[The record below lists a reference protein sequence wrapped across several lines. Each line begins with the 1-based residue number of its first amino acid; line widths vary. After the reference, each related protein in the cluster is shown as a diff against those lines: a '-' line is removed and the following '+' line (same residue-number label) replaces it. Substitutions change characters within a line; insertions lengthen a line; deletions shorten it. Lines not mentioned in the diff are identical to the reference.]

1 VFESHFGL
9 SAPPFQLN
17 PDPTFYFGSKGH
29 SNALAYLQ
37 YGVHQAEGFIVVTG
51 EIGAGKTT
59 LVRTLLEGLDAGQV
73 RAAQIASTQL
83 DATGL
88 LQAML
93 TAFGVPPPAGPVS
106 KPALISTLE
115 AFFMTLAM
123 KNKRALLVVDEAQ
136 NLSMDAIEELRMLS
150 NFQLRKQALLQ
161 SFLVGQ
167 PELRSMLESQRL
179 EQLRQRVIASC
190 HLGPLDQDET
200 RQYIEHRLNR
210 VGWSG
215 TPSFDGE
222 AAFKRIHLATGGIPR
237 RINLLCNRL
246 FLSAFLEGLSHLS
259 EDHVRRI
266 AHELRDE
273 VGETTVAI
281 LPRKAAKVTVPQ
293 ALPVPV
299 SGPES
304 NQLVYQQMAP
314 PVVQSVQG
322 ALHELAHPMS
332 RIVREERTEFEATIF
347 CLVDSH
353 ASYMKAALLATAFER
368 IEGRYRVVVV
378 ACKSPEHLGL
388 MDNYAEAV
396 NLPSMEVHLGAVA
409 GSMARCIADSVLRFE
424 SLVQEFAPQAVLALG
439 LSDEV
444 VACSLQAVRANIAL
458 VRPDAGRLEPDVL
471 GARRLNAQLLDR
483 AAHLLYTDSTASSV
497 ALFNQGI
504 AADRVQVLGSLMHD
518 GVVAARASDPISDS
532 LMAHHGLQDGF
543 VMVTSRVG
551 PGRLSATLLG
561 SVLSMLSRVRG
572 ERHMLW
578 LVCGETQSALR
589 SQGLGS
595 ALSRSGIALAS
606 TPLFSARL
614 GLLQRAAFL
623 VTDSVDELVEMA
635 LPLGKKVLLVHG
647 PDQAKPAGTDPAIA
661 SLGLD
666 ATELGEA
673 LPAKEMQFQ
682 PGGTAPDLV
691 DHLTQWLAD
700 QNPQPTGTNGRD
712 AK

>member
-93 TAFGVPPPAGPVS
+93 TAFGVPPPAGPLS

-167 PELRSMLESQRL
+167 PELRTMLESQRL

-190 HLGPLDQDET
+190 HLGPLDMDET

-246 FLSAFLEGLSHLS
+246 FLSAFLESLSHLS

-281 LPRKAAKVTVPQ
+281 LPRKAGKVSAPQ
-293 ALPVPV
+293 TLPVPETKQV
-299 SGPES
+299 IYQQIAQPPAQPA
-304 NQLVYQQMAP
+304 QLVP
-314 PVVQSVQG
+314 G
-322 ALHELAHPMS
+322 ASHELAHQMS
-332 RIVREERTEFEATIF
+332 RIVREERTEFETTIF

-378 ACKSPEHLGL
+378 ACKSPGHLGL

-424 SLVQEFAPQAVLALG
+424 SLLQEFAPSVVLALG

-444 VACSLQAVRANIAL
+444 VACSLLAARSQIKL
-458 VRPDAGRLEPDVL
+458 VRPDAGRAEPGVL
-471 GARRLNAQLLDR
+471 AAWRLNAQLLDH

-504 AADRVQVLGSLMHD
+504 AADRVQVLGSLMQD

-551 PGRLSATLLG
+551 PGRLSATVLG
-561 SVLSMLSRVRG
+561 PVLAMLSRVRG

-614 GLLQRAAFL
+614 GLLQRAAYL

-647 PDQAKPAGTDPAIA
+647 PHQTMPAGTDPAIA

-673 LPAKEMQFQ
+673 LPAREMQFE

-700 QNPQPTGTNGRD
+700 QMPQHAVASGHEVT
-712 AK
+712 